1 MPKRPSQR
9 LEAQPQLWQ
18 IFQYLEHFRLSK
30 YLHISLAIYEVWEK
44 FRAVHAKPLKI
55 WLTGC
60 LVISFLS
67 FIIHSPKWMRLS
79 LLYYLLVWLFPKWM
93 RLFIT
98 LLIYSHDY
106 SFFFLINSPN
116 SCDTSSVAGYSL
128 AGAKTRLAFGCSA
141 APRNLLRL
149 A

>member
-1 MPKRPSQR
+1 
-9 LEAQPQLWQ
+9 
-18 IFQYLEHFRLSK
+18 
-30 YLHISLAIYEVWEK
+30 
-44 FRAVHAKPLKI
+44 
-55 WLTGC
+55 
-60 LVISFLS
+60 
-67 FIIHSPKWMRLS
+67 
-79 LLYYLLVWLFPKWM
+79 M

-141 APRNLLRL
+141 EPAKPAAPRIKKSQKKQKKHKKK
-149 A
+149 AE